1 MVKWKKGKYKQPL
14 KKTFEFR
21 KRMHLSL
28 LPRKQVI
35 FDDSLLTGL
44 AKDVFAN
51 LGVLIVKL
59 DNDGAY

>member
-1 MVKWKKGKYKQPL
+1 MA
-14 KKTFEFR
+14 FEKNSE
-21 KRMHLSL
+21 KRMHLSTF
-28 LPRKQVI
+28 PRKQVI

-59 DNDGAY
+59 DNDGAC